1 MESELASA
9 HKREKYGEGN
19 GGASIRKHS
28 RQRERERRLQRS
40 LALTYSLI
48 DQQTYYIAYYNQT
61 HTHQIPQK
69 KIRKKSNPKHTKRN
83 PCERMEKNLL
93 KSLTEVIVIDFVISK
108 PVAYFPL
115 AMFA

>member
-61 HTHQIPQK
+61 HTHQIPK
-69 KIRKKSNPKHTKRN
+69 KKYEKNQIQNIQNEIHVNGWKKSIEITN
-83 PCERMEKNLL
+83 
-93 KSLTEVIVIDFVISK
+93 
-108 PVAYFPL
+108 
-115 AMFA
+115 